1 MTHSDLKTSLTG
13 IVNDFAGKR
22 VVVIGDLIADRFIYG
37 EISRVSREAPVLILK
52 HERTETVPGGAA
64 NCAYNLAALG
74 AHVSIFGVVGM
85 DESGAAL
92 LAKLDAANIDTGGVV
107 QASDFTTTTKMRV
120 LAGSAHSTKQQ
131 MIRVD
136 YEDARSNNPNHD
148 SPHSSQIVRALERIK
163 PDSSQNSSHDSSHDS
178 LHNIAALI
186 ISDYNYGVAN
196 EAVISAARDI
206 KRLYNAPAVV
216 DSRYRL
222 QDFTGFTAATPNE
235 AEVEELCGERFDNE
249 ADLASAGADLRIRL
263 RCDSLLI
270 TRGSHGMML
279 FEDDA
284 TLTRIHA
291 VGGSEAVDVTGAGDT
306 VIAAFTL
313 ALAAK
318 ASPQDAAHIANHAGG
333 LVVMK
338 RGTATV
344 TASELL
350 DALVLSS
357 RQTSQPASLSKP

>member
-1 MTHSDLKTSLTG
+1 MIGLTN
-13 IVNDFAGKR
+13 IVNAFAGKR

-64 NCAYNLAALG
+64 NCACNLAALG
-74 AHVSIFGVVGM
+74 AHVSIFGVVGT
-85 DESGAAL
+85 DEAGASL

-107 QASDFTTTTKMRV
+107 WASDFTTTTKMRV

-136 YEDARSNNPNHD
+136 YEDAHLSNSNHD
-148 SPHSSQIVRALERIK
+148 SPHNSQIVRALERIK
-163 PDSSQNSSHDSSHDS
+163 PDSSHDSSHNPP
-178 LHNIAALI
+178 HNVAALI

-206 KRLYNAPAVV
+206 KRLYGTIAVV

-222 QDFTGFTAATPNE
+222 NDFTGFTAATPNE
-235 AEVEELCGERFDNE
+235 AEVEELCGNRFDNE
-249 ADLASAGADLRIRL
+249 ADLANAGADLRRRL
-263 RCDSLLI
+263 ACDSLLI

-279 FEDDA
+279 FENDDA
-284 TLTRIHA
+284 LTRIAA
-291 VGGSEAVDVTGAGDT
+291 VGGREAVDVTGAGDT

-313 ALAAK
+313 ALAAE
-318 ASPQDAAHIANHAGG
+318 ASPRDAAHIANHAGG

-344 TASELL
+344 ALSELL
-350 DALVLSS
+350 DALTHSS
-357 RQTSQPASLSKP
+357 L

>member
-1 MTHSDLKTSLTG
+1 MNIEPVSNKSDLKTSLTS
-13 IVNDFAGKR
+13 IVNAFAGKR

-64 NCAYNLAALG
+64 NCAHNLAALG
-74 AHVSIFGVVGM
+74 AHVTLLGIVGT
-85 DESGAAL
+85 DEAGAAL
-92 LAKLDAANIDTGGVV
+92 IEKLDAANIDTSGVV
-107 QASDFTTTTKMRV
+107 RASDFTTTTKMRV

-136 YEDARSNNPNHD
+136 YEDSRSHD
-148 SPHSSQIVRALERIK
+148 SNHNSQIVRALERIK
-163 PDSSQNSSHDSSHDS
+163 SDSSHGS
-178 LHNIAALI
+178 PHSIAALI
-186 ISDYNYGVAN
+186 VSDYNYGVAD
-196 EAVISAARDI
+196 EAVISLARDI
-206 KRLYNAPAVV
+206 KRLYGMPAVV

-222 QDFTGFTAATPNE
+222 KDFTGFTAATPNE
-235 AEVEELCGERFDNE
+235 AEVEELCGNRFDNE
-249 ADLASAGADLRIRL
+249 ADLANAGADLRRRL
-263 RCDSLLI
+263 ACDSLLI

-279 FEDDA
+279 FEDTDA
-284 TLTRIHA
+284 LTRIAA
-291 VGGSEAVDVTGAGDT
+291 VGGREAVDVTGAGDT

-318 ASPQDAAHIANHAGG
+318 ASPSDAAHIANHAGG

-350 DALVLSS
+350 DALTQSS
-357 RQTSQPASLSKP
+357 RQTSE

>member
-1 MTHSDLKTSLTG
+1 M
-13 IVNDFAGKR
+13 
-22 VVVIGDLIADRFIYG
+22 IGDLIADRFIYG

-74 AHVSIFGVVGM
+74 AHVSIFGVVGK

-92 LAKLDAANIDTGGVV
+92 LAKLAAANIDTSGVV

-136 YEDARSNNPNHD
+136 YEDANANKSNHD
-148 SPHSSQIVRALERIK
+148 SPHNSQIVRALERIK
-163 PDSSQNSSHDSSHDS
+163 SDSTHNSFNNQS
-178 LHNIAALI
+178 HNIAALI

-206 KRLYNAPAVV
+206 KRLCNAPAVV

-222 QDFTGFTAATPNE
+222 RDFTGFTAATPNE
-235 AEVEELCGERFDNE
+235 SEVEELCERRFDNE
-249 ADLASAGADLRIRL
+249 ADLANAGADLRRRL
-263 RCDSLLI
+263 VCDSLLI

-279 FEDDA
+279 FEDDE
-284 TLTRIHA
+284 TLTRIAA
-291 VGGSEAVDVTGAGDT
+291 VGGREAVDVTGAGDT

-350 DALVLSS
+350 DALKHSS
-357 RQTSQPASLSKP
+357 R